1 MDDSVPSE
9 PRAGRDRPREIEPP
23 SETPRRRVL
32 AHVSASPRL
41 CGRFSSSRLTRR
53 AMSSEPRAGRGAP
66 PEVEPPAEVQR
77 CRDLAH
83 TSASPRLRTRFSS
96 KPIPTAAAVASQNA
110 LQAACPHAVHGAEPM
125 RGGGLE
131 NRQRGH
137 IRSLDNWVAVSGNDP
152 CSAAEPHGFRVR
164 CCDLDLKTILAEG
177 KLAEAATWKNECHR
191 PSDPSCAGTGW
202 SGRRVACPGISGA
215 CADHALS
222 REAASS
228 IDGFSKALA

>member
-53 AMSSEPRAGRGAP
+53 AMSSEPREGRDPPPEVEPPAETQRRRDLAHAPASPRLRVRFATSRFTRRVMSSEPREGRGAP

-83 TSASPRLRTRFSS
+83 TSAPPHAIL
-96 KPIPTAAAVASQNA
+96 
-110 LQAACPHAVHGAEPM
+110 LQA
-125 RGGGLE
+125 
-131 NRQRGH
+131 
-137 IRSLDNWVAVSGNDP
+137 D
-152 CSAAEPHGFRVR
+152 
-164 CCDLDLKTILAEG
+164 
-177 KLAEAATWKNECHR
+177 
-191 PSDPSCAGTGW
+191 SD
-202 SGRRVACPGISGA
+202 SGRCREPERLAGREPARGAWRGAHARRRVGKPATGSHP
-215 CADHALS
+215 
-222 REAASS
+222 
-228 IDGFSKALA
+228 KP